1 MTGPAPGDSSPP
13 GPDGGLR
20 PGELRAQALRVLIR
34 IEALKTTRRLAFR
47 VTTGI
52 FAAVN
57 AIFVAK
63 SVGNS
68 IQSPHPAFSLPA
80 AWPEILQVPANIGPF
95 FLGVT
100 MILLFAPEFS
110 WRTARQNVIDGLSKE
125 RFYAGKLIL
134 LAILVAIFL
143 ALPIAIGGA
152 GALVSLGESGSPLIR
167 LGDFNYMLACGLGL
181 LLWGSGAFM
190 LAALLRSSG
199 PAMGILFVY
208 LLVEKILSQL
218 LADASEALHSAL
230 VFLPVKVF
238 ESLADRRLHYPEMIE
253 RENAMRAEQG
263 RPLLEYQDFWLLA
276 CVALAYSA
284 FFLAAAFLNMRR
296 RDL

>member
-1 MTGPAPGDSSPP
+1 MTGAAPVDSSPP

-20 PGELRAQALRVLIR
+20 LGIFGVLIR
-34 IEALKTTRRLAFR
+34 IEALKTTRRLAFW
-47 VTTGI
+47 VTAGI

-57 AIFVAK
+57 AIFAANGVRNA
-63 SVGNS
+63 
-68 IQSPHPAFSLPA
+68 IQSPHPSLSLPD
-80 AWPEILQVPANIGPF
+80 AWPELLQVSANIGPF

-134 LAILVAIFL
+134 LAILVGLFL
-143 ALPIAIGGA
+143 VLPIAIGGA
-152 GALVSLGESGSPLIR
+152 AALVSPGESGWPLIR
-167 LGDFNYMLACGLGL
+167 LSDFNYMLACGLGL

-199 PAMGILFVY
+199 AAMGILFVY
-208 LLVEKILSQL
+208 LLVEKILSQV

-230 VFLPVKVF
+230 AFLPAKVF
-238 ESLADRRLHYPEMIE
+238 EELADRRLHYPEMLE

-263 RPLLEYQDFWLLA
+263 RPLLEFHGFELLA
-276 CVALAYSA
+276 GAALAYSA
-284 FFLAAAFLNMRR
+284 VFLLTAFVSMRR

>member
-1 MTGPAPGDSSPP
+1 MTGPAPGDSSQS

-20 PGELRAQALRVLIR
+20 PGILGVLIR
-34 IEALKTTRRLAFR
+34 IEALKTTRRLGFW
-47 VTTGI
+47 VTAGI

-57 AIFVAK
+57 AIFVVK
-63 SVGNS
+63 SVANAF
-68 IQSPHPAFSLPA
+68 QSPHPSFSLPA
-80 AWPEILQVPANIGPF
+80 AWPEILQIPANIGPF

-134 LAILVAIFL
+134 LAALVALFL
-143 ALPIAIGGA
+143 ALPIVIGAA
-152 GALVSLGESGSPLIR
+152 GALVSPVESVFPLVR
-167 LGDFNYMLACGLGL
+167 FGDFNYMLACGLGM

-208 LLVEKILSQL
+208 LLVEKILSQV
-218 LADASEALHSAL
+218 LAEASEALHSVLAI
-230 VFLPVKVF
+230 LPAKVF
-238 ESLADRRLHYPEMIE
+238 ESLADRRLHYPEMLE
-253 RENAMRAEQG
+253 SENAMRAEQG
-263 RPLLEYQDFWLLA
+263 RPLVEFLDFGLLA
-276 CVALAYSA
+276 GVALACSA
-284 FFLAAAFLNMRR
+284 LFLAAAFISMRS

>member
-1 MTGPAPGDSSPP
+1 MTGPAPGGSPP
-13 GPDGGLR
+13 SGPVGGLR
-20 PGELRAQALRVLIR
+20 PGMLGVLIR
-34 IEALKTTRRLAFR
+34 IEALKTTRRLGFW
-47 VTTGI
+47 VTAGI

-57 AIFVAK
+57 AIFVAN
-63 SVGNS
+63 SVANA
-68 IQSPHPAFSLPA
+68 IRSPHPGFSLPE
-80 AWPEILQVPANIGPF
+80 AWSKILQVPANIGPF

-134 LAILVAIFL
+134 LAVLTALFL
-143 ALPIAIGGA
+143 ALPIVIGGA
-152 GALVSLGESGSPLIR
+152 GALVSPVESGSPLIGP
-167 LGDFNYMLACGLGL
+167 GDFSYMLACGLGM

-199 PAMGILFVY
+199 AAMGILFVY
-208 LLVEKILSQL
+208 LLVEKILSQV
-218 LADASEALHSAL
+218 LAEASQALHSAL
-230 VFLPVKVF
+230 VFLPAKVF
-238 ESLADRRLHYPEMIE
+238 ESLADGRLHYPEMLE

-263 RPLLEYQDFWLLA
+263 LPLVEFHDFELLA
-276 CVALAYSA
+276 GVALAYSA
-284 FFLAAAFLNMRR
+284 VFLAAAFLSMRR

>member
-1 MTGPAPGDSSPP
+1 MTGAAPVDSSPP

-20 PGELRAQALRVLIR
+20 LGIFGVLIR
-34 IEALKTTRRLAFR
+34 IEALKTTRRLAFW
-47 VTTGI
+47 VTAGI
-52 FAAVN
+52 FAAFN
-57 AIFVAK
+57 AIFAANGVLNA
-63 SVGNS
+63 VR
-68 IQSPHPAFSLPA
+68 SPHPSFSLPN
-80 AWPEILQVPANIGPF
+80 AWPDILQVPANIGPF

-100 MILLFAPEFS
+100 IILLFAPEFS

-134 LAILVAIFL
+134 LAILVVLFFL
-143 ALPIAIGGA
+143 LPIAIGGA
-152 GALVSLGESGSPLIR
+152 AALVSPGESGWPIIR

-199 PAMGILFVY
+199 AAMGILFVY
-208 LLVEKILSQL
+208 LLVEKILSQV

-230 VFLPVKVF
+230 AFLPAKVF
-238 ESLADRRLHYPEMIE
+238 EELADRRLHYPEMLA

-263 RPLLEYQDFWLLA
+263 RPLLEFHDFELLA
-276 CVALAYSA
+276 GAALAYSA
-284 FFLAAAFLNMRR
+284 VFLLTAFVSMRR

>member
-1 MTGPAPGDSSPP
+1 MTGAAPGDSSPP

-20 PGELRAQALRVLIR
+20 LGIFGVLIR
-34 IEALKTTRRLAFR
+34 IEALKTTRRLAFW
-47 VTTGI
+47 VTAGI

-57 AIFVAK
+57 AIFAANGVRNA
-63 SVGNS
+63 
-68 IQSPHPAFSLPA
+68 IQSPHPSLSLPD
-80 AWPEILQVPANIGPF
+80 AWPELLQVPANIGPF

-134 LAILVAIFL
+134 LAILVGLFL
-143 ALPIAIGGA
+143 VLPIAIGGA
-152 GALVSLGESGSPLIR
+152 AALVSPGESGWPLIR
-167 LGDFNYMLACGLGL
+167 LSDFNYMLACGLGL

-208 LLVEKILSQL
+208 LLVEKILSQV
-218 LADASEALHSAL
+218 LAEASEALHSAL
-230 VFLPVKVF
+230 SFLPAKVF
-238 ESLADRRLHYPEMIE
+238 ESLADRRLHYPEMLE

-263 RPLLEYQDFWLLA
+263 RPLLEFHDFEQLA
-276 CVALAYSA
+276 GVALACSA
-284 FFLAAAFLNMRR
+284 VFLAAAFVSMRR

>member
-1 MTGPAPGDSSPP
+1 MTGAAPGDSSPP

-20 PGELRAQALRVLIR
+20 LGIFGVLIR
-34 IEALKTTRRLAFR
+34 IEALKTTRRLAFW
-47 VTTGI
+47 VTAGI

-57 AIFVAK
+57 AIFAANGVRNA
-63 SVGNS
+63 
-68 IQSPHPAFSLPA
+68 IQSPHPSLSLPD
-80 AWPEILQVPANIGPF
+80 AWPELLQVPANIGPF

-100 MILLFAPEFS
+100 MILLLAPEFS

-134 LAILVAIFL
+134 LAILVGLFL
-143 ALPIAIGGA
+143 VLPIAIGGA
-152 GALVSLGESGSPLIR
+152 AALVSPGESGWPLIR
-167 LGDFNYMLACGLGL
+167 LSDFNYMLACGLGL

-208 LLVEKILSQL
+208 LLVEKILSQV

-230 VFLPVKVF
+230 AFLPAGVF
-238 ESLADRRLHYPEMIE
+238 EELADRRLHYPEMLA

-263 RPLLEYQDFWLLA
+263 RPPLEFHDFELLA
-276 CVALAYSA
+276 GVALAYIA
-284 FFLAAAFLNMRR
+284 VFLATAFVSMRR